1 MNRRRLPRV
10 AARTVLIVGEGDA
23 EEVFLRYLKGLYV
36 ERGSGVAVTI
46 KNARGKGAGH
56 VVDYARRQAMNAQY
70 DVVAALLDTDTGW
83 TDAARKMAKQ
93 ASIQVLP
100 CDPCLE
106 ALLLAVKDEA
116 IDGKTTDQL
125 KRAFERRFGCSA
137 SEMDWT
143 RHLEIALVDRKAG
156 EHPVLGQLIQTFI
169 RVDVAR

>member
-10 AARTVLIVGEGDA
+10 ASRTVLIVGEGDA
-23 EEVFLRYLKGLYV
+23 EEEFLRYLKGLYV

-56 VVDYARRQAMNAQY
+56 VVDYARRQALNAHY
-70 DVVAALLDTDTGW
+70 DSVAALLDTDTGW

-93 ASIQVLP
+93 ASVQVLP

-106 ALLLAVKDEA
+106 ALLLFLKDEA
-116 IDGKTTDQL
+116 IAGKATDQL

-137 SEMDWT
+137 SEMDWA
-143 RHLEIALVDRKAG
+143 RHLDLDLVNRKAD
-156 EHPVLGQLIQTFI
+156 EHPVLGQLIQLFI
-169 RVDVAR
+169 RSNALG